1 MSKLRDL
8 TTPEI
13 NKCIELCNF
22 TDDELQ
28 VFKLKVK
35 DKTHVEIRHIMHISE
50 SQISTLS
57 KRVRTKI
64 KKILY

>member
-8 TTPEI
+8 TVPEI
-13 NKCIELCNF
+13 NKYIELCNF

-35 DKTHVEIRHIMHISE
+35 DKTNIQIMHTMKISE
-50 SQISTLS
+50 SQVSQLMRRI
-57 KRVRTKI
+57 RTKM
-64 KKILY
+64 KKIS